1 MAALVVLGLALLI
14 DLFLGEP
21 PLRVHP
27 TAWTGR
33 FIALGCGVATDY
45 GPRTQKA
52 YGVFLAMATI
62 SVFAGAA
69 YLLLEVAARFAGEP
83 IRIAVAAVLLKPTF
97 SIRLMYRYAVRLASA
112 VRQCNYDEARA
123 ILRNIVR
130 RDPEQL
136 NDSQVISAGV
146 ETVAESTVDGITS
159 ALFYFALFG
168 VPGAF
173 AYRAINTL
181 DSMVGYKTPEF
192 INIGWFSARLDSIA
206 NWVPARLSALLT
218 VLSAVLISGSAS
230 GSWRILRR
238 DRNRT
243 ESWNAGWPMSAVAGA
258 LEVRLEK
265 PGFYALG
272 DGDQSLTHEHLTK
285 AARAML
291 VSTFLFVFLVVI
303 PVIIAVNVVG
313 LQIG

>member
-1 MAALVVLGLALLI
+1 MAALAVLGLALLI
-14 DLFLGEP
+14 DLLLGEP
-21 PLRVHP
+21 PLRLHP
-27 TAWTGR
+27 TAWMGR
-33 FIALGCGVATDY
+33 FIALGCGAAADY
-45 GPRTQKA
+45 RPRTQKA
-52 YGVFLAMATI
+52 YGIFLAMATI
-62 SVFAGAA
+62 LIFAGAA
-69 YLLLEVAARFAGEP
+69 YLLLELAARFAGEP
-83 IRIAVAAVLLKPTF
+83 IRIAVAAILLKPTF
-97 SIRLMYRYAVRLASA
+97 SIRLMHRHAVRLASA

-123 ILRNIVR
+123 ILRHIVR

-181 DSMVGYKTPEF
+181 DSMVGYKTPEL

-206 NWVPARLSALLT
+206 NWLPARLTALLT
-218 VLSAVLISGSAS
+218 VLSSVFVAGSAS
-230 GSWRILRR
+230 DSWRILLR

-243 ESWNAGWPMSAVAGA
+243 ESWNAGWPMSAIAGA
-258 LEVRLEK
+258 LEVKLEK
-265 PGFYALG
+265 PGSYTLG
-272 DGDQSLTHEHLTK
+272 DPDHLLTHEHLT
-285 AARAML
+285 RATHVML
-291 VSTFLFVFLVVI
+291 LNTLLFMFLVVI
-303 PVIIAVNVVG
+303 PVMTTMKMVA